1 MPPWTSI
8 QARNRPFLPALR
20 ELVRAYQAFERLDA
34 TFHREHGLT
43 PSQADVLFTLGNTEG
58 MTCKELGERTLI
70 TKGTLTGILDRLE
83 GKGLIL
89 RSPSPTDGRSL
100 IVGLTDR
107 GASTF
112 EEIFPRHVQRLEQ
125 PLDDMSVEDLHT
137 LESQLRALRDRF
149 ESASVASSE

>member
-1 MPPWTSI
+1 MPPWTSL
-8 QARNRPFLPALR
+8 QARSRPFLPMLR

-34 TFHREHGLT
+34 AFHRQAGLT

-83 GKGLIL
+83 GKGLV
-89 RSPSPTDGRSL
+89 RRRPCEQDGRSF
-100 IVGLTDR
+100 IVVLTAR

-112 EEIFPRHVQRLEQ
+112 EDVFPPHIRRLEE
-125 PLDDMSVEDLHT
+125 PLEGMKIDDI
-137 LESQLRALRDRF
+137 ESLQAQLRGLRARL
-149 ESASVASSE
+149 ESASIDRTS